1 MATFGCFLGVWSGR
15 VLLRGDEMAAGLG
28 RAESAADR
36 RHEIRGRR
44 LAYAYAYAYA
54 SSVIPSARVEVPIVV
69 GRGARHARLDLRAAA
84 RAPREVSRRLHPAP
98 DRRYPPFAG
107 ARASRD
113 PLGRAAARRR
123 LRVRLARGLGSAARG
138 DRREGAREA

>member
-1 MATFGCFLGVWSGR
+1 MATPGRPSGAWSGR
-15 VLLRGDEMAAGLG
+15 ATKRGDEMAAGLG
-28 RAESAADR
+28 RAEPAADR

-84 RAPREVSRRLHPAP
+84 RAPREVSRRLHPASV
-98 DRRYPPFAG
+98 RRFPLLVR
-107 ARASRD
+107 ARVLCVVLGCVASC
-113 PLGRAAARRR
+113 RR
-123 LRVRLARGLGSAARG
+123 
-138 DRREGAREA
+138 